1 VVVLPRGRWQDV
13 LCPDRHFEGGAQPI
27 ARLLET
33 FPVGLFE
40 RA

>member
-1 VVVLPRGRWQDV
+1 V
-13 LCPDRHFEGGAQPI
+13 LCPDRSVEGGAHAV

-40 RA
+40 RV